1 MRLIRLHVENFGK
14 LQNFDYSFDKGL
26 NVLLEENG
34 WGKSTLAAFIKA
46 MLYGMPAS
54 SKQSLDENERKKYMP
69 WQGGAYGG
77 SLEFST
83 ASGKYRIERF
93 FGAKESGD
101 SFALYDL
108 ATNCESRRY
117 SQRLGEELFGID
129 ADGFARTVYL
139 SQHAVIAKG
148 DNNSIT
154 AKLGDLLD
162 DVDDIGSFDD
172 AMAALEKRRKYY
184 KMTGERGRIAD
195 IEREIAALRAQIE
208 QLSRTED
215 IMRQKESELSL
226 LGERIKE
233 TSASIEEVRAT
244 LRRAGTVRERAALT
258 AQKERMQKELSAL
271 EESARSLDTRMRG
284 KHPSSEEIEQK
295 RRLLDSIR
303 EARARV
309 NEIASI
315 STQTEK
321 YEILNP
327 DFAGTLPSRED
338 LASMLS
344 ANLELQNIA
353 HREAGL
359 STPAET
365 PAARHFAHKAP
376 PTEGEMKSLLDA
388 LAAEET
394 ARTAQKKQ
402 TGSKKRIP
410 AVVCLILAVL
420 FLIVA
425 FALTP
430 VWLAA
435 AAVWGILS
443 LVLFL
448 RKEKDTPNNSAPGT
462 LHSAIPAAREML
474 SSYGLSTEG
483 NLRDGLT
490 ELSFLARQW
499 REGEAAEQKRIKA
512 LQALRAQKQQLLRG
526 LQEKFRTWDIILPPK
541 NDYRDDIEAL
551 RRDTARIIRAAAE
564 AEQRNRRR
572 EAALAEQKHLQAE
585 LTPFLRHFDPDGKMK
600 PSECLDR
607 VQEWETE
614 YRRLSH
620 RIPQLREELARFV
633 AEKGLAAHTEQETI
647 TLPDVDALTARERA
661 MQRELNE
668 MQNRQAELKSH
679 IGRLATDAERLP
691 EVEATVRALEEELSI
706 ARANS
711 TTIANTAQFL
721 EEAKS
726 GLSTRYLA
734 DMQTSFSNLLQTLMD
749 KNAPE
754 SVMDTSFKVK
764 LREGGK
770 TQHPESLSQGW
781 RDATQ
786 FCVRLSLAEALYAE
800 GEKPP
805 IILDDP
811 FVNLDERRLEAAK
824 RLLVALS
831 QKYQILYLV
840 CHAERR

>member
-1 MRLIRLHVENFGK
+1 MKLIRLHVENFGK
-14 LQNFDYSFDKGL
+14 LHDFSYSFDKGL
-26 NVLLEENG
+26 NILLEENG

-93 FGAKESGD
+93 FCAKESGD

-108 ATNCESRRY
+108 ATNCESHRY
-117 SQRLGEELFGID
+117 SSRIGEELFGID

-139 SQHAVIAKG
+139 SQHAVVAKG

-195 IEREIAALRAQIE
+195 IEREIANARSQIE
-208 QLSRTED
+208 QLSRTEEM
-215 IMRQKESELSL
+215 MRQKESELSA
-226 LGERIKE
+226 LGERAKE
-233 TSASIEEVRAT
+233 LSASIEEVRVT
-244 LRRAGTVRERAALT
+244 LRRAGIVRERAALL

-271 EESARSLDTRMRG
+271 EDSARALDARMKG
-284 KHPSSEEIEQK
+284 KHPTPGEIEEK

-303 EARARV
+303 DARARV
-309 NEIASI
+309 NEIASL
-315 STQTEK
+315 SAQTEK
-321 YEILNP
+321 YEILKP
-327 DFAGTLPSRED
+327 DFAGMLPTKD
-338 LASMLS
+338 DFASMLS

-359 STPAET
+359 NAPTENA
-365 PAARHFAHKAP
+365 AARHFSRQNP
-376 PTEGEMKSLLDA
+376 PTDGEIKGVLDA
-388 LAAEET
+388 LAAEEA
-394 ARTAQKKQ
+394 ARSAQKEQK
-402 TGSKKRIP
+402 GSAKRAPAIICLVLAALSATAGIFVPVLFAVAAVLGVVALCLFLQKKRP
-410 AVVCLILAVL
+410 VEEPTE
-420 FLIVA
+420 
-425 FALTP
+425 FAAEI
-430 VWLAA
+430 AA
-435 AAVWGILS
+435 
-443 LVLFL
+443 
-448 RKEKDTPNNSAPGT
+448 KQ
-462 LHSAIPAAREML
+462 ML
-474 SSYGLSTEG
+474 SRYGVSAEG
-483 NLRDGLT
+483 NLRDRLT
-490 ELSFLARQW
+490 ELSVLSRQW
-499 REGEAAEQKRIKA
+499 REGEAAEQKKAKA
-512 LQALRAQKQQLLRG
+512 LHALRAQKQQLLRT
-526 LQEKFRTWDIILPPK
+526 LQEKFRTWEIVLPPK

-551 RRDTARIIRAAAE
+551 RRDVARISRAAAE
-564 AEQRNRRR
+564 TEQRGRRR
-572 EAALAEQKHLQAE
+572 DEAIAEQKRLQAE
-585 LTPFLRHFDPDGKMK
+585 LTPFLRHFDSEGTMK

-614 YRRLSH
+614 YRRITR
-620 RIPQLREELARFV
+620 RIPELREELSRFV
-633 AEKGLAAHTEQETI
+633 AEKGLGTHLEQEST
-647 TLPDVDALTARERA
+647 TLPDVDALTVRERTL
-661 MQRELNE
+661 QRELTDL
-668 MQNRQAELKSH
+668 QSRQAELKSH

-691 EVEATVRALEEELSI
+691 EIEAALRSLEEELAV

-711 TTIANTAQFL
+711 NTIANTAQLL
-721 EEAKS
+721 EEAKA

-734 DMQTSFSNLLQTLMD
+734 DMQTSFSSLLKSLMNG
-749 KNAPE
+749 NAPE

-781 RDATQ
+781 RDAVQ

-811 FVNLDERRLEAAK
+811 FVNLDEQRLAAAK
-824 RLLVALS
+824 RLLVELAK
-831 QKYQILYLV
+831 KYQILYLV

>member
-26 NVLLEENG
+26 NVLLQENG

-46 MLYGMPAS
+46 MLYGMSAS

-101 SFALYDL
+101 SFVLYDL
-108 ATNCESRRY
+108 ATNCESNRY
-117 SQRLGEELFGID
+117 SSRIGEELFGID

-139 SQHAVIAKG
+139 SQHTVVSKG

-172 AMAALEKRRKYY
+172 AMAALDKRRRYY

-195 IEREIAALRAQIE
+195 IEREIASLRAQIE
-208 QLSRTED
+208 QLTRSEEM
-215 IMRQKESELSL
+215 MRQKESELAAL
-226 LGERIKE
+226 TERARE
-233 TSASIEEVRAT
+233 ATASIEEMRET
-244 LRRAGTVRERAALT
+244 LRRAGIVRERAVLI
-258 AQKERMQKELSAL
+258 AQKERMQKELSTL
-271 EESARSLDTRMRG
+271 EESARALDVRMKG
-284 KHPSSEEIEQK
+284 KHPTPEEIDGK
-295 RRLLDSIR
+295 RALLNDIYT
-303 EARARV
+303 ARARV
-309 NEIASI
+309 NEIASMVA
-315 STQTEK
+315 QTEK
-321 YEILNP
+321 YEILKP
-327 DFAGTLPSRED
+327 DFSGTLPGREE
-338 LASMLS
+338 LAAMLA

-359 STPAET
+359 STPTESVASH
-365 PAARHFAHKAP
+365 HFAHKAP
-376 PTEGEMKSLLDA
+376 PTDGEIKALLDA
-388 LAAEET
+388 LAAEEA
-394 ARTAQKKQ
+394 ARSAKKEQK
-402 TGSKKRIP
+402 GSSKRTP
-410 AVVCLILAVL
+410 AIICLILAVAA
-420 FLIVA
+420 LIA
-425 FALTP
+425 TFALTP

-435 AAVWGILS
+435 AVVWGIIS

-448 RKEKDTPNNSAPGT
+448 QKEKTRDNSALCT
-462 LHSAIPAAREML
+462 LHSALPDAREML
-474 SSYGLSTEG
+474 SRYGFPTEG
-483 NLRDGLT
+483 NLRDSLT
-490 ELSFLARQW
+490 ELSLLSRQW
-499 REGEAAEQKRIKA
+499 REGQAAEQKRIKS
-512 LQALRAQKQQLLRG
+512 LQALRVQKQQILRG
-526 LQEKFRTWDIILPPK
+526 LQEKFRTWDIVLPPK

-551 RRDTARIIRAAAE
+551 RRDVVRITRAAAE

-572 EAALAEQKHLQAE
+572 ETALAEQKRLQAE

-600 PSECLDR
+600 PAECLDR

-614 YRRLSH
+614 YRRLAR
-620 RIPQLREELARFV
+620 RIPQLREEITRFV
-633 AEKGLAAHTEQETI
+633 SEKGISASAKQENA
-647 TLPDVDALTARERA
+647 TLPDVDALTARERT
-661 MQRELNE
+661 MQKELAE
-668 MQNRQAELKSH
+668 MQSRGVELKSH
-679 IGRLATDAERLP
+679 IGRLSTDVERLP
-691 EVEATVRALEEELSI
+691 EIEATIRALEEELLQ
-706 ARANS
+706 ARANNA
-711 TTIANTAQFL
+711 TIANTAQFL

-734 DMQTSFSNLLQTLMD
+734 DMQNSFSSLLQTLMD
-749 KNAPE
+749 GNTPE
-754 SVMDTSFKVK
+754 SVIDTSFKVK

-781 RDATQ
+781 RDAVG
-786 FCVRLSLAEALYAE
+786 FCVRLSLADALYAE

-824 RLLVALS
+824 RLLVSLS
-831 QKYQILYLV
+831 NKYQILYLV
-840 CHAERR
+840 CHAERG

>member
-1 MRLIRLHVENFGK
+1 MKLLRLHVENFGK

-83 ASGKYRIERF
+83 ATGKYRIERF

-101 SFALYDL
+101 SFVLYDL
-108 ATNCESRRY
+108 ATNCESQRY
-117 SQRLGEELFGID
+117 SQNVGEELFGID
-129 ADGFARTVYL
+129 ADGFSRTVYL
-139 SQHAVIAKG
+139 SQHAVVAKG

-172 AMAALEKRRKYY
+172 AMAALDKRRKYY

-195 IEREIAALRAQIE
+195 IEREIASLRAQIE
-208 QLSRTED
+208 QLCRTEEA
-215 IMRQKESELSL
+215 MRQKEAELAVL
-226 LGERIKE
+226 TERMRE
-233 TSASIEEVRAT
+233 TGASIEAVRAK
-244 LRRAGTVRERAALT
+244 LRRAGAARERAVLV
-258 AQKERMQKELSAL
+258 AQKEKMQKELAAL
-271 EESARSLDTRMRG
+271 EESAHALDVRMKG
-284 KHPSSEEIEQK
+284 KHPTPEEIEGK
-295 RRLLDSIR
+295 RHLLNSIY

-309 NEIASI
+309 SEIASI
-315 STQTEK
+315 GAQTEK
-321 YEILNP
+321 YEILKP
-327 DFAGTLPSRED
+327 DFAGTLPSREE
-338 LASMLS
+338 LAAMLS

-359 STPAET
+359 STPTESA
-365 PAARHFAHKAP
+365 AARHFIKFAP
-376 PTEGEMKSLLDA
+376 PTEGEIKALLDA
-388 LAAEET
+388 LATEEA
-394 ARTAQKKQ
+394 ARSAKREQK
-402 TGSKKRIP
+402 GSTKRTP
-410 AVVCLILAVL
+410 AIICLILAVAA
-420 FLIVA
+420 LIA
-425 FALTP
+425 TFALTP

-435 AAVWGILS
+435 AVVWGIIS

-448 RKEKDTPNNSAPGT
+448 QKEKTRDNSALCT
-462 LHSAIPAAREML
+462 LHSALPDAREML
-474 SSYGLSTEG
+474 SRYGFPTEG
-483 NLRDGLT
+483 NLRDSLT
-490 ELSFLARQW
+490 ELSLLSRQW
-499 REGEAAEQKRIKA
+499 REGQAAEQKRIKS
-512 LQALRAQKQQLLRG
+512 LQALRAQKQQILRG
-526 LQEKFRTWDIILPPK
+526 LQEKFRTWEIVLPPK

-551 RRDTARIIRAAAE
+551 RRDVVRITRAAAE

-572 EAALAEQKHLQAE
+572 EAAVAEQKRLQAE
-585 LTPFLRHFDPDGKMK
+585 FTPFLRHFDPEGKMK

-614 YRRLSH
+614 YRRLSN
-620 RIPQLREELARFV
+620 RIPQLREEIARFV
-633 AEKGLAAHTEQETI
+633 SEKGISASSEQENAI
-647 TLPDVDALTARERA
+647 LPDLDVLSARER
-661 MQRELNE
+661 E
-668 MQNRQAELKSH
+668 MQKELDQMQSRQAELRSH

-691 EVEATVRALEEELSI
+691 EVEATVRALEEELSL

-734 DMQTSFSNLLQTLMD
+734 DMQTSFSSLLQALMD
-749 KNAPE
+749 GAAPE

-781 RDATQ
+781 RDAVQ

-800 GEKPP
+800 GERPP

-824 RLLVALS
+824 RLLAALS
-831 QKYQILYLV
+831 DKYQILYLV
-840 CHAERR
+840 CHAERGQ

>member
-54 SKQSLDENERKKYMP
+54 NKQSLDENERKKYMP

-77 SLEFST
+77 SLEFSV

-108 ATNCESRRY
+108 ATNCESQRY

-215 IMRQKESELSL
+215 MMRQKESELSL

-233 TSASIEEVRAT
+233 TSASIEEVRVT
-244 LRRAGTVRERAALT
+244 LRRAGTVRERAALI
-258 AQKERMQKELSAL
+258 AQKERMQRELSLL
-271 EESARSLDTRMRG
+271 EESARSIDARMKG
-284 KHPSSEEIEQK
+284 KHPSPDEIEGK

-315 STQTEK
+315 ATQTEK
-321 YEILNP
+321 YEILKP

-376 PTEGEMKSLLDA
+376 PTEGDIKSLLDA

-402 TGSKKRIP
+402 TGSKKRIS
-410 AVVCLILAVL
+410 AIVCLILAIL
-420 FLIVA
+420 FLVAA

-448 RKEKDTPNNSAPGT
+448 RKEKDTPNNSASDT
-462 LHSAIPAAREML
+462 LHSALPAAREML
-474 SSYGLSTEG
+474 ACYGLSTEG

-490 ELSFLARQW
+490 ELSLLARQW
-499 REGEAAEQKRIKA
+499 REGEVAEQKRIKA
-512 LQALRAQKQQLLRG
+512 LGALRAQKQQLLRG
-526 LQEKFRTWDIILPPK
+526 LQEKFRTWNIILPPK

-551 RRDTARIIRAAAE
+551 RRDVSHIGRAAAE
-564 AEQRNRRR
+564 MEQRNRRR
-572 EAALAEQKHLQAE
+572 EAALAEQKRLQAE
-585 LTPFLRHFDPDGKMK
+585 LTPFLRHFDPDGQMK

-614 YRRLSH
+614 YRRLSR
-620 RIPQLREELARFV
+620 RIPQLREELSHFV
-633 AEKGLAAHTEQETI
+633 AEKGLATHTEQEST
-647 TLPDVDALTARERA
+647 TLPDVDALTARERV
-661 MQRELNE
+661 MQRELTE

-679 IGRLATDAERLP
+679 ISRLATDAERLP
-691 EVEATVRALEEELSI
+691 EVEATVRTLEEELTL

-786 FCVRLSLAEALYAE
+786 FCVRLSLAEALYAD

>member
-1 MRLIRLHVENFGK
+1 MKLLRLHVENFGK

-26 NVLLEENG
+26 NVLLQENG

-83 ASGKYRIERF
+83 ATGKYRIERF

-101 SFALYDL
+101 SFVLYDL
-108 ATNCESRRY
+108 ATNCESQRY
-117 SQRLGEELFGID
+117 SQNVGEELFGID
-129 ADGFARTVYL
+129 ADGFSRTVYL
-139 SQHAVIAKG
+139 SQHAVVAKG

-172 AMAALEKRRKYY
+172 AMAALDKRRKYY

-195 IEREIAALRAQIE
+195 IEREIASLRAQIE
-208 QLSRTED
+208 QLCRTEEA
-215 IMRQKESELSL
+215 MRQKEAELAVL
-226 LGERIKE
+226 TERMRE
-233 TSASIEEVRAT
+233 TGASIEAVRAK
-244 LRRAGTVRERAALT
+244 LRRAGAARERAVLV
-258 AQKERMQKELSAL
+258 AQKEKMQKELAAL
-271 EESARSLDTRMRG
+271 EESAHALDVRMKG
-284 KHPSSEEIEQK
+284 KHPTPEEIEGK
-295 RRLLDSIR
+295 RHLLNSIY

-309 NEIASI
+309 SEIASI
-315 STQTEK
+315 GAQTEK
-321 YEILNP
+321 YEILKP
-327 DFAGTLPSRED
+327 DFAGTLPSREE
-338 LASMLS
+338 LAAMLS

-359 STPAET
+359 HTPTESA
-365 PAARHFAHKAP
+365 AARHFIKFAP
-376 PTEGEMKSLLDA
+376 PTEGEIKALLDA
-388 LAAEET
+388 LATEEA
-394 ARTAQKKQ
+394 ARSAKREQK
-402 TGSKKRIP
+402 GSTKRTP
-410 AVVCLILAVL
+410 AIICAVL
-420 FLIVA
+420 
-425 FALTP
+425 
-430 VWLAA
+430 
-435 AAVWGILS
+435 AAVSLIAAFFTAPILFAVAGVLGVLS
-443 LVLFL
+443 LVFFL
-448 RKEKDTPNNSAPGT
+448 KKNEPKD
-462 LHSAIPAAREML
+462 IPVESGAEVAARQML
-474 SSYGLSTEG
+474 ARYGLFAEG
-483 NLRDGLT
+483 NLRDSLT
-490 ELSFLARQW
+490 ELSLLSRQW
-499 REGEAAEQKRIKA
+499 REGEVAEQKRVKA
-512 LQALRAQKQQLLRG
+512 LQSLRAQKQQILRG
-526 LQEKFRTWDIILPPK
+526 LQEKFRAWEIVLPPK

-551 RRDTARIIRAAAE
+551 RRDVVRITRAVAE
-564 AEQRNRRR
+564 TEQRNRRR
-572 EAALAEQKHLQAE
+572 EAAVAEQKRLQAE
-585 LTPFLRHFDPDGKMK
+585 FTPFLRHFDPEGKMK

-614 YRRLSH
+614 YRRLSN
-620 RIPQLREELARFV
+620 RIPQLREEITCFV
-633 AEKGLAAHTEQETI
+633 SEKGISASSEQENAI
-647 TLPDVDALTARERA
+647 LPDLDALSARER
-661 MQRELNE
+661 E
-668 MQNRQAELKSH
+668 MQKELDQMQSRQAELRSH

-691 EVEATVRALEEELSI
+691 EVEATVRALEEELSL

-734 DMQTSFSNLLQTLMD
+734 DMQTSFSSLLQALMD
-749 KNAPE
+749 GAAPE

-781 RDATQ
+781 RDAVQ

-800 GEKPP
+800 GERPP

-824 RLLVALS
+824 RLLAALS
-831 QKYQILYLV
+831 DKYQILYLV
-840 CHAERR
+840 CHAERGQ